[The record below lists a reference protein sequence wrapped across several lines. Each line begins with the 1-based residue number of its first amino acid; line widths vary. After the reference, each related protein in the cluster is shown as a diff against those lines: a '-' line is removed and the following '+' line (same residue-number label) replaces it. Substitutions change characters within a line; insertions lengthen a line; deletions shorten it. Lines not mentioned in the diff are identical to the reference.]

1 MDGCPP
7 LFGPG
12 FDADPY
18 PVLLAVLA
26 PRGSADLIAE
36 LAYPLPIAIICD
48 LLGVPEADR
57 ADFHRFA
64 SVIDSAEASAVEEVR
79 PGATLQRAYRAE
91 VALVEGQH
99 SPGAQPRA
107 ARTRFRS
114 DRAG

>member
-48 LLGVPEADR
+48 CWAFRRRTGRISTGL
-57 ADFHRFA
+57 
-64 SVIDSAEASAVEEVR
+64 
-79 PGATLQRAYRAE
+79 
-91 VALVEGQH
+91 
-99 SPGAQPRA
+99 PR
-107 ARTRFRS
+107 
-114 DRAG
+114 